1 MDTIPAPMPTDPV
14 VDALLTDWLEQTK
27 TVQDVY
33 GISREGREQIEKLLA
48 DKKAKPA
55 NSSVLRMP
63 TVGTSAALRSRRLS
77 TLIETITQLKADMI
91 DTGGIPT
98 RFYKYVEELSIY
110 TSKSLATLQPKTP
123 E

>member
-55 NSSVLRMP
+55 NSSALRMP

>member
-48 DKKAKPA
+48 NKKAKSA
-55 NSSVLRMP
+55 NSSALRMP

>member
-33 GISREGREQIEKLLA
+33 DISREGREQIEKLLA
-48 DKKAKPA
+48 DKKVKPA
-55 NSSVLRMP
+55 NSSALRMP

-98 RFYKYVEELSIY
+98 RFYKYGM
-110 TSKSLATLQPKTP
+110 
-123 E
+123 